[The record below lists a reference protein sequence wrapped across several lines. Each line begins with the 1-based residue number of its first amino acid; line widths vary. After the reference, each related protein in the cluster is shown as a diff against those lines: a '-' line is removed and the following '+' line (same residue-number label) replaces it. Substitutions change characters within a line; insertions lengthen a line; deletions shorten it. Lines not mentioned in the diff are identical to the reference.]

1 MDNPDPWAIY
11 LNQYMKRSGH
21 GHTFDIPGLESMGIE
36 NQTITGCL
44 RNDDWVYMYGG
55 KEGICT
61 QLQKP
66 PHAGLFVTKV
76 SKASP
81 KLFLAC
87 ATGQHI
93 KEAALVGV
101 KEGKDRQ
108 EFFKVTLTDVLVSSF
123 QQSA

>member
-1 MDNPDPWAIY
+1 
-11 LNQYMKRSGH
+11 
-21 GHTFDIPGLESMGIE
+21 
-36 NQTITGCL
+36 
-44 RNDDWVYMYGG
+44 
-55 KEGICT
+55 
-61 QLQKP
+61 
-66 PHAGLFVTKV
+66 VTKV

-123 QQSA
+123 QQSGMSGDIPTDQFSLNFAEIEYGYRPQKADGSLDAPVKAAYDLKANKEV